1 MSYYYFSA
9 LFLIT
14 KYWMSLVQFNTT
26 DIILRILCTQ
36 CTVYTHLSYLLF
48 MTWKTWHF
56 VCKFN
61 RFFFLLRNVN
71 PGTWAKKWHTFAWKR
86 SSFDM
91 YYQYGNTGYGVTS
104 RGYTIFARFL
114 PKNQHTKRNTRR
126 HLTQIPKFLA
136 LMWVSFLC
144 VVPSSKQKLV
154 CKTKKNT

>member
-1 MSYYYFSA
+1 MC
-9 LFLIT
+9 
-14 KYWMSLVQFNTT
+14 LVQFNTT

-36 CTVYTHLSYLLF
+36 CTHTYHICYSWPEKHDILF
-48 MTWKTWHF
+48 VNSTG
-56 VCKFN
+56 
-61 RFFFLLRNVN
+61 FFFLLRNVN